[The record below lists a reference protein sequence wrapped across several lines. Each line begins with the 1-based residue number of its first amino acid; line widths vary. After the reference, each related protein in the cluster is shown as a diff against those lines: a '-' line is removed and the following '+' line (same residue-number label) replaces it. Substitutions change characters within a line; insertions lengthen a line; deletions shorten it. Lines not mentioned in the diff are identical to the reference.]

1 VASSTNPS
9 RLRIGRLAGNA
20 STWRYRA
27 LGQMIG
33 LMSKIREIAK
43 GETHKAAPAL
53 LELRPNA

>member
-1 VASSTNPS
+1 
-9 RLRIGRLAGNA
+9 
-20 STWRYRA
+20 
-27 LGQMIG
+27 MIG